1 MHTAPIRFTGRDTNG
16 AEFFSVLRK
25 RVDAYFTEN
34 NISRNWNGKMLIKS
48 IILMAGYILPF
59 IAILVYQPPLWLNIS
74 LWALMG
80 VSVAG
85 IGMCVM
91 HDANHNAYSSNMR
104 VNYVLG
110 HTLSLLG
117 GSVSNWKIQH
127 NVMHHTYT
135 NVVSHDYDIQ
145 DKAVLRF
152 SPHTD
157 VKWFH
162 KLQHVYAVLFYG
174 ILTLYWTLLKDYVQ
188 FFKYRKEKASKDTPF
203 QSVITFL
210 RITAGKLG
218 YYFVFMYLPV
228 MILGIPFWYICSGF
242 LLMHFI
248 AGVILTLVFQLAHS
262 VEGTRYPVPD
272 SNNTIDNNWALHQ
285 MATTVNFS
293 TKSKVIS
300 WYVGGLNFQVE
311 HHLFPAICH
320 VHYYELADIVKETS
334 REFGVPYLEN
344 ETLLSALQSHFR
356 ALRNLGKLPDLNEA
370 IG

>member
-1 MHTAPIRFTGRDTNG
+1 MQSAPIRFTGRNTNG

-34 NISRNWNGKMLIKS
+34 KLSKHWNRQMLIKT
-48 IILMAGYILPF
+48 IVLMSGYLIPF
-59 IAILVYQPPLWLNIS
+59 VCILVFQPAMIANLLLWS
-74 LWALMG
+74 LMG

-85 IGMCVM
+85 VGMCVM
-91 HDANHNAYSSNMR
+91 HDANHSAYSSNAT
-104 VNYVLG
+104 VNRILG
-110 HTLSLLG
+110 LTLNLLG
-117 GSVSNWKIQH
+117 GSVFNWKIQH

-135 NVVSHDYDIQ
+135 NIASHDYDVQ

-152 SPHTD
+152 SPHTK
-157 VKWFH
+157 VKWYH
-162 KLQHVYAVLFYG
+162 KLQFLYAIPFYG

-188 FFKYRKEKASKDTPF
+188 FFKYRKEKASNYTPME
-203 QSVITFL
+203 SVIMFL

-218 YYFVFMYLPV
+218 YYFVFMVLPV
-228 MILGIPFWYICSGF
+228 VILGIPFWYIFSGF

-262 VEGTRYPVPD
+262 VEGTDYPLACENGTV
-272 SNNTIDNNWALHQ
+272 DNAWALHQ

-293 TKSKVIS
+293 TKSRPIS
-300 WYVGGLNFQVE
+300 WFVGGLNFQVE

-320 VHYYELADIVKETS
+320 VHYFDLAPIVKQTAE
-334 REFGVPYLEN
+334 EFGVPYLEN
-344 ETLLSALQSHFR
+344 ETLFSALGSHFR
-356 ALRNLGKLPDLNEA
+356 TLRNLGELPSLNEA